1 MENYVTLQGRGGVVD
16 MDHYFLDT
24 LDCLEGSL
32 DEVLTAL
39 YQNLY
44 ADIIRNETTLYQLS

>member
-1 MENYVTLQGRGGVVD
+1 

-44 ADIIRNETTLYQLS
+44 ADIVRDEPALY

>member
-1 MENYVTLQGRGGVVD
+1 MY
-16 MDHYFLDT
+16 HYLFDT

-39 YQNLY
+39 YQNLH

>member
-1 MENYVTLQGRGGVVD
+1 MENYVTLQGRGGIVD
-16 MDHYFLDT
+16 MYDYFLDT

-39 YQNLY
+39 YQNLH
-44 ADIIRNETTLYQLS
+44 ADIMRNETALYQLS